1 MNTASN
7 IFIENLNR
15 YLNDNPDMNIPAMC
29 RAGGPPTNCV
39 YLDETTGHVLI
50 SENGGPLKKANPFVV
65 AMATG
70 KKYRGPDKLNPL
82 PSKKICFEPNQ
93 EARSTT
99 RWLRTCLISCLK
111 KLMLCKDTFVHPSYQ
126 CVRDRYI
133 ELLYSES
140 AREVLSSGMTNCE
153 RWDCIIEHITDRL
166 DVLSSSPA
174 GR

>member
-70 KKYRGPDKLNPL
+70 KKYRGPDKRNPL
-82 PSKKICFEPNQ
+82 PSKKICLSPIKRREHDTMVEDMLDFMFEEIDALQ
-93 EARSTT
+93 RY
-99 RWLRTCLISCLK
+99 
-111 KLMLCKDTFVHPSYQ
+111 FVHPSYQ

-133 ELLYSES
+133 ESLYLES
-140 AREVLSSGMTNCE
+140 ARKVLSSDMTNCE
-153 RWDCIIEHITDRL
+153 RWDCIIEHITDLL
-166 DVLSSSPA
+166 DVISSSPV